1 MPIAISCIF
10 PARIRSEAEGD
21 KEALGGVG
29 NRQNRFSGRFSLK
42 NAQKNKNNFGN
53 NSIVTIDSITDM
65 ISEGKEEREVCYG
78 SKLNEE
84 LYRNT
89 GA

>member
-10 PARIRSEAEGD
+10 PARIRSEAEAY
-21 KEALGGVG
+21 KEALGGGG
-29 NRQNRFSGRFSLK
+29 NRRNRFLGRFYLK

>member
-10 PARIRSEAEGD
+10 PARIRSEAEGY

-29 NRQNRFSGRFSLK
+29 NRRNRFSGRFSLK

-53 NSIVTIDSITDM
+53 NSIVTIDSITDT